1 MIACVT
7 IGLIG
12 CANFAAS
19 VSGTFIGNIASDRVL
34 KEMDK
39 KETINE
45 ALENILENNL
55 DAMRANF
62 MAVLEEKAIERLDER
77 KKEIAEDYFGQ

>member
-1 MIACVT
+1 MRIMVFISLLTLC
-7 IGLIG
+7 G

-39 KETINE
+39 K
-45 ALENILENNL
+45 
-55 DAMRANF
+55 
-62 MAVLEEKAIERLDER
+62 
-77 KKEIAEDYFGQ
+77 

>member
-1 MIACVT
+1 MLRNMILVSLLLACS
-7 IGLIG
+7 G

-39 KETINE
+39 
-45 ALENILENNL
+45 
-55 DAMRANF
+55 D
-62 MAVLEEKAIERLDER
+62 
-77 KKEIAEDYFGQ
+77 KKDDTKQKIPKKTL

>member
-1 MIACVT
+1 MRKVIIVCVA

-39 KETINE
+39 KE
-45 ALENILENNL
+45 
-55 DAMRANF
+55 
-62 MAVLEEKAIERLDER
+62 
-77 KKEIAEDYFGQ
+77 KK

>member
-1 MIACVT
+1 MILGPIMRRGIVILC
-7 IGLIG
+7 ICLCG

-39 KETINE
+39 
-45 ALENILENNL
+45 
-55 DAMRANF
+55 
-62 MAVLEEKAIERLDER
+62 EK
-77 KKEIAEDYFGQ
+77 K

>member
-1 MIACVT
+1 MRKIVIACIA

-19 VSGTFIGNIASDRVL
+19 VSGTFIGNIASDRVI

-39 KETINE
+39 KESK
-45 ALENILENNL
+45 
-55 DAMRANF
+55 DG
-62 MAVLEEKAIERLDER
+62 K
-77 KKEIAEDYFGQ
+77 

>member
-1 MIACVT
+1 MMRRGIIYILCV
-7 IGLIG
+7 GLLG

-39 KETINE
+39 
-45 ALENILENNL
+45 
-55 DAMRANF
+55 
-62 MAVLEEKAIERLDER
+62 EK
-77 KKEIAEDYFGQ
+77 K

>member
-1 MIACVT
+1 MRKVIIVCLT

-19 VSGTFIGNIASDRVL
+19 VGGTFVGNIASDRVL

-39 KETINE
+39 K
-45 ALENILENNL
+45 
-55 DAMRANF
+55 
-62 MAVLEEKAIERLDER
+62 K
-77 KKEIAEDYFGQ
+77 

>member
-1 MIACVT
+1 MV
-7 IGLIG
+7 IGLVG

-39 KETINE
+39 KEN
-45 ALENILENNL
+45 
-55 DAMRANF
+55 
-62 MAVLEEKAIERLDER
+62 K
-77 KKEIAEDYFGQ
+77 